1 MKKNLF
7 VKILGLMAIFTL
19 AACSN
24 DTATQESSDK
34 QTSSPVSSEAVA
46 TSVEITDAHG
56 TIDVPVNPETVV
68 SLDSRTYATLEAWD
82 ISLAAAPKGVM
93 PASSAYVSDES
104 VQDIGNHREPNLEV
118 LAAVEPDLVIV
129 GQRFGGYYEE
139 IKELVPNA
147 VVIDLNFDVSEEAET
162 PGENLVNG
170 LKNAT
175 LSLGKIFDKTAEAE
189 SLTNELD
196 QKISEAKVAYDGE
209 STVLS
214 VIVSGGDIGFSAP
227 HSGRVWGPLYELL
240 DWEPALEV
248 DNTTSDHQGDEI
260 SVESIAQSDPDW
272 IMVLDRDAAI
282 SSDGESVP
290 AKDVIEQAPALQDTQ
305 AIQSQQV
312 VFAPAETYTNESIET
327 FIDLFGI
334 LADAFNQ

>member
-1 MKKNLF
+1 MT
-7 VKILGLMAIFTL
+7 VFTL
-19 AACSN
+19 SACSN
-24 DTATQESSDK
+24 DATQESANS
-34 QTSSPVSSEAVA
+34 QSFVQESSEAVA

-68 SLDSRTYATLEAWD
+68 SLDSRTYATLEDWD

-118 LAAVEPDLVIV
+118 LAATEPDLVIV
-129 GQRFGGYYEE
+129 GQRFGGYYDE
-139 IKELVPNA
+139 IKELVPDA
-147 VVIDLNFDVSEEAET
+147 VVIDLNFDVSEDAQT

-189 SLTNELD
+189 SLTSELD
-196 QKISEAKVAYDGE
+196 QNIATAKEAYDGE
-209 STVLS
+209 NAVLS
-214 VIVSGGDIGFSAP
+214 VIVSGGNIGFSAP

-248 DNTTSDHQGDEI
+248 DNTTS
-260 SVESIAQSDPDW
+260 
-272 IMVLDRDAAI
+272 
-282 SSDGESVP
+282 
-290 AKDVIEQAPALQDTQ
+290 
-305 AIQSQQV
+305 
-312 VFAPAETYTNESIET
+312 
-327 FIDLFGI
+327 
-334 LADAFNQ
+334 